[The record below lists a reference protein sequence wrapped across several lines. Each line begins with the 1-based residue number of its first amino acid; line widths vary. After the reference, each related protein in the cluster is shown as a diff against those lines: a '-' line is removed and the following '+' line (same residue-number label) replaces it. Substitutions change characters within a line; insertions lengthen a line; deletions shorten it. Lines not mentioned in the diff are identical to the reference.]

1 MIATAPLLLTVAAAW
16 FAKMDLE
23 DPHIRFC
30 PVIFSFLAG
39 IAWGALLS
47 TVIW

>member
-1 MIATAPLLLTVAAAW
+1 MTAAAAW
-16 FAKMDLE
+16 FAKLDHE

-39 IAWGALLS
+39 ISWGALLS
-47 TVIW
+47 RVFW